1 MNAAGSQ
8 IRAKSAG
15 SAGGSAPHAAAAAAV
30 AVGATSIH
38 FTACFVDGHTLTS
51 LAEQSV
57 LLGLGAV
64 VDREGEIPAGILS
77 ELVAILVRFTANAAA
92 LECRDL
98 TFVATEPLRRA
109 ANSMAARAEI
119 EAATGRPTHVL
130 SHEEEGLLSLL
141 GVTGGIP
148 PTAEHLVVD
157 IGGGSSEYVVAGPGH
172 APRAGGL
179 RVGAARLTDAIVGH
193 DPPQRQEVEALRAE
207 ACRRVT
213 EAGDLHPAMA
223 TFVGGTASNLVKV
236 VPAAALDR
244 ILTLDRIASAF
255 ETLERERAELTA
267 ARFGIHPA
275 RARILPGGAAIV
287 EAFLLRYAMSRAGVS
302 EASIREGVILAVG
315 HAGSA
320 WRESIAA
327 LAAGWT
333 A

>member
-1 MNAAGSQ
+1 MAGD
-8 IRAKSAG
+8 RPRPDLVRPA
-15 SAGGSAPHAAAAAAV
+15 APHAAAAV

-38 FTACFVDGHTLTS
+38 FTACLVDGHTLTS

-64 VDREGEIPAGILS
+64 VDREGEIPAGLRS
-77 ELVAILVRFTANAAA
+77 ELVTLLVRFSADAAA

-109 ANSMAARAEI
+109 GNAMLARAEI
-119 EAATGRPTHVL
+119 EAATGSPIFVL

-179 RVGAARLTDAIVGH
+179 RVGAARLTEAIVAH
-193 DPPQRQEVEALRAE
+193 DPPSRQEVDALRTE
-207 ACRRVT
+207 SRRQVA
-213 EAGDLHPAMA
+213 EAGDLRPVEA

-255 ETLERERAELTA
+255 DTLGREAAELTA
-267 ARFGIHPA
+267 ARFGIHAA

-287 EAFLLRYAMSRAGVS
+287 EAFLLRYALPRAGVS
-302 EASIREGVILAVG
+302 EASIREGVILSVA
-315 HAGSA
+315 HAGDA

-327 LAAGWT
+327 LAGGWT